1 MSNASGLEDILPL
14 TPLQEGLLFHSQIDA
29 EGADVYNVQL
39 ALELEGELAGARLR
53 AAADALLRRHPNVR
67 AAFRRRRNGRPAAL
81 VGRDVRAAWRE
92 ADLSGLAPEARAA
105 EVERLRATER
115 AARFDPSRPPL
126 IRFVLARLAAGRHV
140 LVLTHHHILLDGWSL
155 PLLVRD
161 LFALYA
167 EDPARPLPRAVPFRD
182 YLAWLSRKDAAAAA
196 AAWREALRGV
206 EGPSRITDALP
217 GTAAA
222 PAGPEEPAGAS
233 AERNTV
239 GSAGAGEPGA
249 PAAPGGGGAQG
260 PAFGAAQAPAAD
272 AAAPGGLR
280 AAPERSGGSAGTAP
294 GGEPGADRQTA
305 GAARVRAEAQEVRE
319 PEAAAAEPGALTVE
333 LPAGLTARLRDLAR
347 GHGVTLNTV
356 MQAAWGLLLGHL
368 LDRRDVVFGTAVSGR
383 PADLPGADAM
393 VGLLINTVPVRV
405 RAEPGESTADLLRRL
420 RDEQARLLDHAHLG
434 LAEIQRAAGTGE
446 LFDTLMVV
454 ENYPVEGTD
463 PAAGIP
469 GLRARVLASA
479 DATHYPLSLAVV
491 PPAPAASEPRLRLTL
506 GHRPDV
512 LTEDRVRLVAES
524 LRTLLDAMAA
534 TPHLPVA
541 RLPLLPPH
549 RVPAASAASALAAA
563 TDTVRGPD
571 GPAAPPR
578 SAPTADPAFVGKA
591 DSGTGSAATG
601 TRPLPGGGDAGAS
614 ALAAEVSADAAAFA
628 PAVFGDLLERR
639 VAADPK
645 SVLVEDETTALTAAD
660 VRARV
665 NRLARALLAR
675 GAGPE
680 RVVAVAAPRSAEQIV
695 ALLAVLAS
703 GSAYLALDPDYPD
716 DRLAHMLADARPV
729 CVVTAPGLAER
740 VSRLTTAP
748 QMAPADPRTAAE
760 VARLAP
766 APVTDAERPAP
777 LTPACAA
784 YLIYTSGSTGRPK
797 GVVVS
802 HEGVAKL
809 VSTAAHRLGVGAS
822 SRVAQLGSPSFDV
835 AFWEIV
841 MGVLCGGRLVVV
853 APERRVPGPPLVDY
867 LRERGVTHA
876 ALPPALLSALPS
888 GTELPPGMTVLAG
901 TEAVPAALVRR
912 FAADGRP
919 MFNCYGPTETTVNAT
934 LGACRADLPGERVPI
949 GRPDPGVRAYVLDAM
964 LRPVP
969 AGVPG
974 ELYLGGAGLA
984 RGYHANPGLTAG
996 RFVADPFV
1004 PPGARMYR
1012 TGDRAVWNT
1021 AGELEFLGRA
1031 DGQVKIRGVR
1041 IELGEVEA
1049 ALAAHPDVAAG
1060 AAAVHRGD
1068 PAAAGAAAGP
1078 ALVAYAVPAEGRA
1091 LDPAALRAHLAAALP
1106 TAMLPAAV
1114 VPLPALPVLPNGK
1127 VDRAALPAPDLAAPA
1142 PGRPPRDQVEELL
1155 CGLYREVLEVG
1166 EVGIDD
1172 DFFALG
1178 GHSLLATRLV
1188 TRIRAV
1194 LGRDVALRTV
1204 FDTPTVAGL
1213 VQRLRPGGDR
1223 PPLRRAARPDR
1234 PPLSHAQRRMWF
1246 LYRLD
1251 GPRPTYNIPFCAR
1264 LTGPLDTG
1272 ALTAALADLT
1282 ARHETL
1288 RTLYPDDDGVPYQR
1302 VLDPGQAR
1310 PQPVTTATDEAAL
1323 PGLLAEAVRHGF
1335 RLEEEPP
1342 LRAHL
1347 FRLSATEHVLLLLV
1361 HHIAADGWSARP
1373 LLRDLGTAYSA
1384 RAAGRAPAWAPL
1396 PVQYADYG
1404 LHQHAVLGAEDDPA
1418 GAVHAQAR
1426 YWKEALRGLPEE
1438 LPLPTDRP
1446 RPAVSSGRGGALE
1459 LELPAELS
1467 TRLRNL
1473 ARAHDVSVFMVLQAG
1488 LAALLTRLG
1497 AGTDIPIG
1505 SPVAGRDDAALDD
1518 LVGFFVNT
1526 LVLRTDTSGDPS
1538 FAELLARVRDANLAA
1553 YENSAIP
1560 FERLVELVNPAR
1572 SMSRHPLF
1580 QVMLAYQRGAGPRL
1594 DMAGLDV
1601 RREPVTAPGGK
1612 FDLALEFRDPGD
1624 ADEEAGGALRCVVD
1638 YALDLFDPATARNI
1652 ALRLERLLAAAAV
1665 DPAAPIGR
1673 LDLLT
1678 AEEYAETARQARG
1691 PRVALPPAST
1701 LPGLFEAAA
1710 AAGPQATALVCGEV
1724 RWSFAELNRR
1734 ANRLAHELIAR
1745 GIGPE
1750 DVVALLLPRSA
1761 GTLTALLAVL
1771 KAGAAYLP
1779 VDPAYPGDRIAHM
1792 LADAAPALVLTTAG
1806 LRGRAAEAAPGLPA
1820 LVLDDTGAAAP
1831 GPAGGPA
1838 RPDTDPTDTD
1848 RTAPL
1853 SPDHPAYVIY
1863 TSGSTGRPKGVAATH
1878 RGLANLF
1885 HSHRETLY
1893 RPTRRRAGRE
1903 RLRVGHAWSFSFDAA
1918 WQPQLWLLDGHAL
1931 HIVTEDA
1938 MHDPALLVERVR
1950 ADRLDFIE
1958 VTPSHLLQLMRAG
1971 LGAPGTRTPL
1981 TLGVGGEAV
1990 PPALW
1995 TRLREL
2001 EAEGTVTFNLYGP
2014 TETTVDALSARVG
2027 AGARPVI
2034 GRPTANTAAHVLDER
2049 LRPVAPGVVG
2059 ELYLG
2064 GMGVARG
2071 YLNRPGLTADR
2082 FVADPYGPPGARMYR
2097 TGDLV
2102 RRMPDGSVDYV
2113 GRADDQVKV
2122 RGFRIEPGE
2131 IAAALGRHPD
2141 VDQAVV
2147 DTWEAAP
2154 GDRRLVAYVVPRA
2167 GTGAPDTAALRG
2179 HLAQSLPD
2187 YMVPAVY
2194 VPIAA
2199 LPLTAHGKLDRAAL
2213 PAPDPAALAPAPG
2226 RAPRDAAEALLCEVF
2241 AEVLGAGEVGADDD
2255 FFDRGGHSMLLVRLR
2270 SRVEAETGVRAA
2282 IADLFTNPTPAA
2294 LAAHLARRAAEG
2306 GDGADGGGAAD
2317 PAAGR
2322 ARPAPGS
2329 GAVPGV
2335 VVLRAGGARPPL
2347 FCVHPASGLSW
2358 PFVRLRRHIGADVPI
2373 LGLDTPDLAA
2383 AHGPGA
2389 APPASVADLAAL
2401 YVERVRRVRPHGPYR
2416 LAGWSFGGAVA
2427 HAMAA
2432 LLAEA
2437 GERVDLL
2444 ALLDAYPPGALP
2456 APAAAS
2462 AAEGDPAGG
2471 PAAPAAVAAEV
2482 GRDHGDA
2489 GLLRANHRLAARLAA
2504 GGRPPRF
2511 AGDAVFF
2518 AAKDA
2523 PGAAEELWR
2532 PHITGRVD
2540 RHEVP
2545 AAHDDLLGREG
2556 AAAIGAVLDGL
2567 LAPGPEAAR

>member
-29 EGADVYNVQL
+29 EGADAYNVQV
-39 ALELEGELAGARLR
+39 ALEVEGRLEAGRLR
-53 AAADALLRRHPNVR
+53 AAADALLRRHPNLR

-81 VGRDVRAAWRE
+81 VGRAVPADWRE
-92 ADLSGLAPEARAA
+92 ADLSGLAQTERAA
-105 EVERLRATER
+105 EVEHLRATER
-115 AARFDPSRPPL
+115 AARFDLARPPL
-126 IRFVLARLAAGRHV
+126 LRFVLARLAADRHV

-167 EDPARPLPRAVPFRD
+167 DDPARPLPRVAPFRD
-182 YLAWLSRKDAAAAA
+182 YLGWLARRDTGAAV
-196 AAWREALRGV
+196 AAWRDALHGL
-206 EGPSRITDALP
+206 EGPSRVAEALP
-217 GTAAA
+217 RTAEGGGAEGRA
-222 PAGPEEPAGAS
+222 PAGEPARSDGQP
-233 AERNTV
+233 ETV
-239 GSAGAGEPGA
+239 
-249 PAAPGGGGAQG
+249 
-260 PAFGAAQAPAAD
+260 
-272 AAAPGGLR
+272 
-280 AAPERSGGSAGTAP
+280 
-294 GGEPGADRQTA
+294 
-305 GAARVRAEAQEVRE
+305 
-319 PEAAAAEPGALTVE
+319 TVE
-333 LPAGLTARLRDLAR
+333 LAADLTARVRDLAR
-347 GHGVTLNTV
+347 GSGATLNTV

-368 LDRRDVVFGTAVSGR
+368 TDRRDVVFGTAVSGR
-383 PADLPGADAM
+383 PADLPGAEAM

-405 RAEPGESTADLLRRL
+405 RAHPGESTAELLRRL
-420 RDEQARLLDHAHLG
+420 RDEQARLLDHTHLG
-434 LAEIQRAAGTGE
+434 LAEIQRAAGAGE

-454 ENYPVEGTD
+454 ENYPVEGAD
-463 PAAGIP
+463 PTAGVP
-469 GLRARVLASA
+469 GLRARVLAAA

-491 PPAPAASEPRLRLTL
+491 PPPPQAHEPRLRLTL
-506 GHRPDV
+506 AYRPEAV
-512 LTEDRVRLVAES
+512 PAERARAAAES
-524 LRTLLDAMAA
+524 LRTLLAAMAA
-534 TPHLPVA
+534 DPARPVA
-541 RLPLLPPH
+541 RLAVTPPH
-549 RVPAASAASALAAA
+549 RVPAASAAAALAAP
-563 TDTVRGPD
+563 GPST
-571 GPAAPPR
+571 PQAADE
-578 SAPTADPAFVGKA
+578 T
-591 DSGTGSAATG
+591 
-601 TRPLPGGGDAGAS
+601 
-614 ALAAEVSADAAAFA
+614 AAEAAAEAAADAAALA
-628 PAVFGDLLERR
+628 PAVFADLLDRR
-639 VAADPK
+639 VEADPH
-645 SVLVEDETTALTAAD
+645 SVLIEDEAGALTAAE
-660 VRARV
+660 VHARV
-665 NRLARALLAR
+665 NRLARELLAR

-680 RVVAVAAPRSAEQIV
+680 KVVAVAAPRSADQIT
-695 ALLAVLAS
+695 ALLAVLAA

-716 DRLAHMLADARPV
+716 DRIAHMLADARPV
-729 CVVTAPGLAER
+729 CVVTTPDLAARVAER
-740 VSRLTTAP
+740 TSAP
-748 QMAPADPRTAAE
+748 LLVPAEPATAARIG
-760 VARLAP
+760 ARPAAP
-766 APVTDAERPAP
+766 LTAAERPAP
-777 LTPACAA
+777 LTPATAA

-835 AFWEIV
+835 AFWEVV

-853 APERRVPGPPLVDY
+853 APQRRVPGPPLLDY

-876 ALPPALLSALPS
+876 ALPPALLSALPADAA
-888 GTELPPGMTVLAG
+888 LPPGMTVLAG

-934 LGACRADLPGERVPI
+934 LGACRADLHGERVPI

-984 RGYHANPGLTAG
+984 RGYHARHGLTAA
-996 RFVADPFV
+996 RFVADPFG

-1012 TGDRAVWNT
+1012 TGDRAVWNG

-1031 DGQVKIRGVR
+1031 DDQVKIRGMR

-1049 ALAAHPDVAAG
+1049 ALAAHPDVAAC
-1060 AAAVHRGD
+1060 AAAVHAGD
-1068 PAAAGAAAGP
+1068 PAASGAAAAP
-1078 ALVAYAVPAEGRA
+1078 ALVAYAVPAGDRA

-1106 TAMLPAAV
+1106 SAMLPAAV
-1114 VPLPALPVLPNGK
+1114 VPLAALPVLPNGK
-1127 VDRAALPAPDLAAPA
+1127 TDRAALPAPDLTAPA
-1142 PGRPPRDQVEELL
+1142 AGRPARDQVEELL
-1155 CGLYREVLEVG
+1155 CGLFGEVLEVG

-1204 FDTPTVAGL
+1204 FDAPTVAAL

-1223 PPLRRAARPDR
+1223 PRLRPAARPDR

-1264 LTGPLDTG
+1264 LRGPLDTA

-1288 RTLYPDDDGVPYQR
+1288 RTLYPDDDGVPYQ
-1302 VLDPGQAR
+1302 LILPPEQAR
-1310 PQPVTTATDEAAL
+1310 PVLETTAADEAAL

-1335 RLEEEPP
+1335 RLEAEPP
-1342 LRAHL
+1342 LRARL
-1347 FRLSATEHVLLLLV
+1347 FRLSETEHVLLLLV
-1361 HHIAADGWSARP
+1361 HHIAGDGWSARP

-1404 LHQHAVLGAEDDPA
+1404 LHQHAVLGAEDDPDS
-1418 GAVHAQAR
+1418 AVHSQAR
-1426 YWKEALRGLPEE
+1426 YWTQALRGLPEE

-1446 RPAVSSGRGGALE
+1446 RPAASSGRGGALE

-1467 TRLRNL
+1467 ARLRDL
-1473 ARAHDVSVFMVLQAG
+1473 ARAHDASVFMVLQAA

-1505 SPVAGRDDAALDD
+1505 TPVAGRDDAALED

-1553 YENSAIP
+1553 YENSALP
-1560 FERLVELVNPAR
+1560 FERLVEVVNPAR

-1594 DMAGLDV
+1594 DMAGLRV
-1601 RREPVTAPGGK
+1601 AREPVTAPGGK
-1612 FDLALEFRDPGD
+1612 FDLALEFRDPG
-1624 ADEEAGGALRCVVD
+1624 EAREAGGGALRCVID
-1638 YALDLFDPATARNI
+1638 YALDLFDAATVGNI
-1652 ALRLERLLAAAAV
+1652 ALRLERLLAAAAA

-1678 AEEYAETARQARG
+1678 PEESAAAARQARG
-1691 PRVALPPAST
+1691 PRLALPPAPT
-1701 LPGLFEAAA
+1701 LPGLFAAA
-1710 AAGPQATALVCGEV
+1710 VAADPDAPALVCDGQ
-1724 RWSFAELNRR
+1724 RWSFAELDRR

-1745 GIGPE
+1745 GAGPE

-1779 VDPAYPGDRIAHM
+1779 IDPAYPDDRVSHM

-1806 LRGRAAEAAPGLPA
+1806 LRPRAAAAAPGVPA
-1820 LVLDDTGAAAP
+1820 LVLSDAGALGEPGAARR
-1831 GPAGGPA
+1831 PA
-1838 RPDTDPTDTD
+1838 TDPTDAD

-1853 SPDHPAYVIY
+1853 RPDHPAYVIY
-1863 TSGSTGRPKGVAATH
+1863 TSGSTGRPKGVVATH
-1878 RGLANLF
+1878 RGVANLF

-1893 RPTRRRAGRE
+1893 RPTRRRAARD

-1938 MHDPALLVERVR
+1938 MHDPALLVERIR
-1950 ADRLDFIE
+1950 ADLLDFIE

-1971 LGAPGTRTPL
+1971 LGEPGTHTPL

-1990 PPALW
+1990 PAALW
-1995 TRLREL
+1995 SRLRDL
-2001 EAEGTVTFNLYGP
+2001 EAQGTRTHNLYGP

-2027 AGARPVI
+2027 DSERPLI

-2049 LRPVAPGVVG
+2049 LRPAAPGVVG

-2064 GMGVARG
+2064 GAGVARG

-2082 FVADPYGPPGARMYR
+2082 FVADPFGAPGARMYR

-2102 RRMPDGSVDYV
+2102 RRMPDGSLDYV

-2167 GTGAPDTAALRG
+2167 GTGAPDTAGLRG
-2179 HLAQSLPD
+2179 HLAQLLPD

-2199 LPLTAHGKLDRAAL
+2199 LPLTAHGKLDRTAL

-2270 SRVEAETGVRAA
+2270 ARIEAETGARTA
-2282 IADLFTNPTPAA
+2282 IADLFANPTPAA
-2294 LAAHLARRAAEG
+2294 LAAHLARGRATRERDGEEG
-2306 GDGADGGGAAD
+2306 
-2317 PAAGR
+2317 AGR
-2322 ARPAPGS
+2322 APGALGAPGPH
-2329 GAVPGV
+2329 AVPGV
-2335 VVLRAGGARPPL
+2335 VVLRAGGAAPPL

-2358 PFVRLRRHIGADVPI
+2358 PFVRLRRHIGADVP
-2373 LGLDTPDLAA
+2373 LYGLDSPDLAA
-2383 AHGPGA
+2383 AGGPGA
-2389 APPASVADLAAL
+2389 APPESVADLAAH
-2401 YVERVRRVRPHGPYR
+2401 YVARVRRLRPHGPYR

-2432 LLAEA
+2432 LLARE
-2437 GERVDLL
+2437 GERVELL

-2456 APAAAS
+2456 DPAPAPEAGGAG
-2462 AAEGDPAGG
+2462 AEG
-2471 PAAPAAVAAEV
+2471 AAPPEVAAEI

-2489 GLLRANHRLAARLAA
+2489 RLLGANHRLAARLAA
-2504 GGRPPRF
+2504 RAPAEPLTF

-2523 PGAAEELWR
+2523 PGDAEELWR
-2532 PHITGRVD
+2532 GHLTGRLQ

-2545 AAHDDLLGREG
+2545 AAHDDLLGPEG
-2556 AAAIGAVLDGL
+2556 AAAIGAVLAGL
-2567 LAPGPEAAR
+2567 LDAAPDPAPGSAR